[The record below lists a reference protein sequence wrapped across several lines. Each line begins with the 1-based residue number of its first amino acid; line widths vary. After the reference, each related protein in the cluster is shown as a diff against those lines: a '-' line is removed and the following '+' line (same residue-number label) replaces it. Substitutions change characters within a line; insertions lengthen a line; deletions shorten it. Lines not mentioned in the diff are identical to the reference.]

1 MTDSN
6 EKLFIDIF
14 KFTEEQQEIFIQE
27 IKLSKV
33 FCNLIQTILI
43 KYPILEN
50 LNKLNFMDTFL
61 SIQELF
67 DTKLYAFFQGL
78 ILKVQN
84 NLTTQKETKII
95 SNINDLIAKKVKF

>member
-1 MTDSN
+1 
-6 EKLFIDIF
+6 
-14 KFTEEQQEIFIQE
+14 
-27 IKLSKV
+27 
-33 FCNLIQTILI
+33 
-43 KYPILEN
+43 
-50 LNKLNFMDTFL
+50 MDTFL

>member
-33 FCNLIQTILI
+33 FCNLI
-43 KYPILEN
+43 
-50 LNKLNFMDTFL
+50 
-61 SIQELF
+61 
-67 DTKLYAFFQGL
+67 
-78 ILKVQN
+78 
-84 NLTTQKETKII
+84 
-95 SNINDLIAKKVKF
+95 